1 MMEMDR
7 QYKSLTKT
15 TRKITKYLI
24 LCIATLIIAFPIYW
38 TIATSFKPQLEWVA
52 FPPTWIPKEPTILN
66 YLLIIY
72 GIPGYRARPFP
83 SALPAYL
90 NSLIVSGASTL
101 LGVVVSILAAYAAS
115 RFKLGNSFLI
125 SALMP
130 RMFPPMAMII
140 PMLVYFNVLGLTNNY
155 LGFIIIYTGFMIPY
169 SILMLKGFM
178 DAVPKEIVEAAVLD
192 GLSDWQILHK
202 VYLPVVK
209 SGLLPT
215 ALFLF
220 ILNWTEYAF
229 AMSLFPKIE
238 TVPVTLAKLFSNE
251 AGMYYGPQAALGILA
266 IIPPI
271 ILGLLIRRYLA
282 YGFTFGAVKK

>member
-1 MMEMDR
+1 MMKMISPYNSFR
-7 QYKSLTKT
+7 KAIK
-15 TRKITKYLI
+15 KITKFIL
-24 LCIATLIIAFPIYW
+24 LCIVILIIAFPIYW
-38 TIATSFKPQLEWVA
+38 TIATSFKPQLEWVT
-52 FPPTWIPKEPTILN
+52 FPPMWIPKEPTILN

-101 LGVVVSILAAYAAS
+101 LGVIVSILAAYATS
-115 RFKLGNSFLI
+115 RFKLGQSFLI

-155 LGFIIIYTGFMIPY
+155 LGFILIYTGFMIPY

-178 DAVPKEIVEAAVLD
+178 DAVPKELIEAAILD
-192 GLSDWQILHK
+192 GLSDFKILRK
-202 VYLPVVK
+202 IYLPMVK

-271 ILGLLIRRYLA
+271 IIGLLIRKYLA
-282 YGFTFGAVKK
+282 YGFTFGAIKK